1 MKLHYN
7 LWIAFLLS
15 CVVVGCKGLN
25 PRSVATAR
33 QVLIPTQSVTLN
45 SSTAERPRSPSNY
58 RDVRIARKA
67 TSEASKN
74 KLSSFDDSQ
83 AVIQTTAT
91 QVDSNQIPPS
101 SSEVAWAEPIESYE
115 DVANGATLEELL
127 SLAFA
132 NNAAIKE
139 LAATTQI
146 AAGYRTQVGLYA
158 NPLVGYQGQQLADA
172 GADQHLIFV
181 EQQIITGD
189 KLQLNRAVLNEAVRA
204 QLQELETQKLRVAT
218 DIKTAFFDCLR
229 IQQQL
234 SSIDQFSGLLQQG
247 LIAAEKRMKAGEG
260 SRIDL
265 LQTQV
270 QLKQLELDR
279 RQLAVTLEARLRE
292 MAAIAGLPSLQL
304 QSVSGQL
311 PDSSASLD
319 WKVIEEGLVTMSPEY
334 AAAQARIC
342 QANALIRRHES
353 QTLPNLAVQLG
364 AGVDNSTD
372 SGMINVQVGAPI
384 PVFNKN
390 QGNIAAAR
398 AEYCRAVQ
406 EAQRI
411 DHAIR
416 ARLAV
421 ASGEYNRAEEA
432 VKMYTAE
439 LLPAVQET
447 LNLAEEAYQA
457 GEQDFIQLLVTRR
470 AYFDTN
476 LASIA
481 ARAQLATVQAQ
492 IDGYMLSGG
501 LNAVINNSGDDS
513 LRGMSLDQQ

>member
-1 MKLHYN
+1 MKFN
-7 LWIAFLLS
+7 IQQWIVCS
-15 CVVVGCKGLN
+15 GICMSVGCSGLEQHI
-25 PRSVATAR
+25 RSSENTS
-33 QVLIPTQSVTLN
+33 IS
-45 SSTAERPRSPSNY
+45 SPSSLQHSSVDTPSGAITSATTDANSQSNHDQAL
-58 RDVRIARKA
+58 RDQTV
-67 TSEASKN
+67 
-74 KLSSFDDSQ
+74 SQ
-83 AVIQTTAT
+83 AAYAHQDYQPSGVVEPASVDVIV
-91 QVDSNQIPPS
+91 VDPVNSTEAI
-101 SSEVAWAEPIESYE
+101 A
-115 DVANGATLEELL
+115 DGATLEELL

-132 NNAAIKE
+132 NNPAIKE

-172 GADQHLIFV
+172 GTDQHLLFV

-218 DIKTAFFDCLR
+218 DIKTGFFDCLR

-234 SSIDQFSGLLQQG
+234 ASIDQFSILLRQG
-247 LIAAEKRMKAGEG
+247 VTAAEKRMKAGEG

-279 RQLAVTLEARLRE
+279 RQLAVTLDARLRE
-292 MAAIAGLPSLQL
+292 IAAIAGVPSMQL
-304 QSVSGQL
+304 QSVTGEL
-311 PDSSASLD
+311 PDLPVSQD
-319 WKVIEEGLVTMSPEY
+319 WKFIEEGLVTMSPEY
-334 AAAQARIC
+334 AAAQARIR
-342 QANALIRRHES
+342 QASAAVRRHES

-372 SGMINVQVGAPI
+372 SGMMNIQVGAPI

-411 DHAIR
+411 GHAIR

-421 ASGEYNRAEEA
+421 ASGEYGRAEEA
-432 VKMYTAE
+432 VKMYTSE
-439 LLPAVQET
+439 LLPAAQET

-470 AYFDTN
+470 TYFDTN
-476 LASIA
+476 LAFIA
-481 ARAQLATVQAQ
+481 ARAQLATAQAQ
-492 IDGYMLSGG
+492 IDGYMLSGA
-501 LNAVINNSGDDS
+501 LNSVINNSGDDS
-513 LRGMSLDQQ
+513 LRALSLDQQ